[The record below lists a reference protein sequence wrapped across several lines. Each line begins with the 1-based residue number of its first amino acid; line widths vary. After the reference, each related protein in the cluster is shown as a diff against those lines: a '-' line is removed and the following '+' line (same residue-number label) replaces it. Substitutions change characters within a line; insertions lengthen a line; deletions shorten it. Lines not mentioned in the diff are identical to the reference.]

1 MRSLFINTVRTAQA
15 GSRHLLF
22 SGSHHALSGAAGPH
36 TLELLVGRRDRPCTR
51 RIKCMYV
58 RLVRMCILK
67 DQNDVCMHAYVRSVC
82 KYVCIRTYVH
92 TPQTFLQNRI
102 TEYIHMHRRT
112 CIRANICVLIS
123 DLVFTS
129 SLVRLFAPTLK
140 KGVLRR
146 RCRTLSCSVPHR
158 FAFLENVITEIAKF
172 RILMAGKTY
181 WNTNIRTHKH
191 T

>member
-1 MRSLFINTVRTAQA
+1 
-15 GSRHLLF
+15 
-22 SGSHHALSGAAGPH
+22 
-36 TLELLVGRRDRPCTR
+36 
-51 RIKCMYV
+51 
-58 RLVRMCILK
+58 
-67 DQNDVCMHAYVRSVC
+67 
-82 KYVCIRTYVH
+82 
-92 TPQTFLQNRI
+92 
-102 TEYIHMHRRT
+102 MHRRT
-112 CIRANICVLIS
+112 CIRANMCVLIS

-146 RCRTLSCSVPHR
+146 RSRTLSCSVPHR